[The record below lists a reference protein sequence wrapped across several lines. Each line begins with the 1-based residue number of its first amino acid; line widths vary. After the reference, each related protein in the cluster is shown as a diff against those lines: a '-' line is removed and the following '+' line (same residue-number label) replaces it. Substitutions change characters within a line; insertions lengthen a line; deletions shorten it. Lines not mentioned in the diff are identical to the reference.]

1 MARRLRYI
9 RFHPFNEETAMPR
22 NCVAALLASA
32 CLICTLQL
40 ARADDD
46 VTPAD
51 AARMQKSGEIIS
63 EEDLLKRVH
72 SEFPG
77 KVVETELERKGGRYI
92 YEVEVVSEKG
102 VKRELQFDAKTGE
115 LLDTA
120 EDEDD
125 EDGDDN

>member
-1 MARRLRYI
+1 M
-9 RFHPFNEETAMPR
+9 TR
-22 NCVAALLASA
+22 NSLVTLLASA
-32 CLICTLQL
+32 CLTCTLQL
-40 ARADDD
+40 AHAGDD

-51 AARMQKSGEIIS
+51 AARMQKSGEIMS
-63 EEDLLKRVH
+63 EEDLMKRVH

-77 KVVETELERKGGRYI
+77 KVVEMELERKGGHYV

-102 VKRELQFDAKTGE
+102 VKQEMQFDAKTGD

-120 EDEDD
+120 EDE

>member
-1 MARRLRYI
+1 
-9 RFHPFNEETAMPR
+9 MPR

>member
-1 MARRLRYI
+1 M
-9 RFHPFNEETAMPR
+9 NR
-22 NCVAALLASA
+22 NTLAALFACAS
-32 CLICTLQL
+32 LTCTLL
-40 ARADDD
+40 VAHAEDD
-46 VTPAD
+46 VKPAD

-63 EEDLLKRVH
+63 EEDLLKRVQSH
-72 SEFPG
+72 FPG
-77 KVVETELERKGGRYI
+77 KVVETELERKGGRYV

-102 VKRELQFDAKTGE
+102 VKQQMQFDAKTGD

>member
-1 MARRLRYI
+1 MTKNSLV
-9 RFHPFNEETAMPR
+9 T
-22 NCVAALLASA
+22 LLVSA
-32 CLICTLQL
+32 CLSCTLQL
-40 ARADDD
+40 AHADDD

-72 SEFPG
+72 AEFPG

-102 VKRELQFDAKTGE
+102 VKREMQFDAKTGDV
-115 LLDTA
+115 LDTA
-120 EDEDD
+120 EGEDD